1 MFFFMVLNKSI
12 LAGIIILVIII
23 TVIGLFVVLGNSE
36 KLDIDDQSTNQKPY
50 IGKNI
55 TIELSDDVNMG
66 SQ

>member
-36 KLDIDDQSTNQKPY
+36 KLDIDDQSTNQKPH

-55 TIELSDDVNMG
+55 TIELSDGVNMG

>member
-1 MFFFMVLNKSI
+1 MFSFMVLNKSI

-23 TVIGLFVVLGNSE
+23 TAIGLFVVLNNSE

>member
-23 TVIGLFVVLGNSE
+23 TVIGLFVVLDNSE

-50 IGKNI
+50 IAKKI
-55 TIELSDDVNMG
+55 TIELSDGVNMG